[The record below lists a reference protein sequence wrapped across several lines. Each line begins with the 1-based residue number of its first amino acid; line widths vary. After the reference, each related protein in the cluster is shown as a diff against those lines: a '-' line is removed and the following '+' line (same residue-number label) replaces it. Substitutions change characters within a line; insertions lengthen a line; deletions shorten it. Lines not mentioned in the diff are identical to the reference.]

1 MIVGGGYGFGRA
13 LGAHGYGFAYDVVV
27 PPVEEHH
34 GGGSGWVHHHK
45 DKYHRPPSIKEFV
58 DVAMSEI
65 YEAGT
70 RKEIPLVTKQAFANI
85 VKPYAKGKAKIPDV
99 DKVNWKALEAD
110 VARVEQLLAL
120 WQMHL
125 DDEEIII
132 AAYLN
137 YYH

>member
-1 MIVGGGYGFGRA
+1 MLAFWSGGAFG
-13 LGAHGYGFAYDVVV
+13 YDVVV
-27 PPVEEHH
+27 PPVTEQPT
-34 GGGSGWVHHHK
+34 GGSGYPVYGK
-45 DKYHRPPSIKEFV
+45 TVRPPSINEFV
-58 DVAMSEI
+58 DVAMSEL
-65 YEAGT
+65 YKAGT
-70 RKEIPLVTKQAFANI
+70 RKEIPLITKQAFANI
-85 VKPYAKGKAKIPDV
+85 VKPYAKGKSKIPDV